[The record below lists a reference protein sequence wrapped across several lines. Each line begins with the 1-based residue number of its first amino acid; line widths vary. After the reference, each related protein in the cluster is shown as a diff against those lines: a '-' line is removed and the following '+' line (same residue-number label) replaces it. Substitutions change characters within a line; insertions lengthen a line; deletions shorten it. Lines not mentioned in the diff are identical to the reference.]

1 MPIISIRD
9 LVVEYDGRR
18 ILDGLNLDIEH
29 GETMVLMGGSG
40 SGKSTLLRQILALEQ
55 PKAGSVSVK
64 GIDIVRCST
73 AELKTVRRTMGVA
86 FQSAALFNSLSVE
99 DNVALTLREHT
110 RLAPS
115 IIELVVWMKLAVVG
129 LADFGKLH
137 PQELS
142 GGMKK
147 RAAVARALAL
157 GPEILVLDEP
167 SAGLDPIVAA
177 ELDELILLLKEAF
190 QMTVIVVTHE
200 LPSAFRIA
208 DRIAMLYQGRFSS
221 IGTKDEIRA
230 SQNPRVCGSS
240 SIVSPEIWR
249 RHLRQPLT
257 SKNTCRLRRH
267 TSDNGSK
274 SRGLRPGMFLHPGV
288 HGHLSYACTV
298 QR

>member
-18 ILDGLNLDIEH
+18 VLNGLNLDIEP
-29 GETMVLMGGSG
+29 GETMVLLGGSG
-40 SGKSTLLRQILALEQ
+40 SGKSTLLRQIIGLER
-55 PKAGSVSVK
+55 PKSGSVHVK
-64 GIDIVRCST
+64 GIDITRCPP
-73 AELKTVRRTMGVA
+73 AELKSVRRSIGVA

-115 IIELVVWMKLAVVG
+115 IIELMVWMKLAVVG

-177 ELDELILLLKEAF
+177 ELDELIVLLKEAF
-190 QMTVIVVTHE
+190 QMTVVVVTHE

-208 DRIAMLYQGRFSS
+208 DRIAMLYKGTFSS
-221 IGTKDEIRA
+221 IGTKDEIKA
-230 SQNPRVCGSS
+230 SQNPRV
-240 SIVSPEIWR
+240 
-249 RHLRQPLT
+249 RQFLD
-257 SKNTCRLRRH
+257 RI
-267 TSDNGSK
+267 
-274 SRGLRPGMFLHPGV
+274 PGDMAKAPAVAAYFEKYLQIQE
-288 HGHLSYACTV
+288 AN
-298 QR
+298 